1 MGQFHSIEASPEN
14 IPELVALL
22 TSGRSSQKKK
32 AAAALAALA
41 DDEANQVRIA
51 SLSGIPPLLALVR
64 DGKRQRKTDA
74 ALALAKLSANGE
86 IQEKIGAFGGIPAF
100 VKLVQDGNDIQKR
113 IAATALLHLA
123 KNVDNRLKFVA
134 AKGIAPLIA
143 LIRDGNPV
151 QKEEAAGVLAALT
164 TTRDNQAAVAA
175 TGGIFDLLV
184 DLVRNGTFAERNHAL
199 TALKALSVRDKS
211 KEVIAATG
219 AIPVLRM
226 LLLPMELT
234 PSCDGVYP
242 EKQHALSALL
252 HLSAGSDEV
261 KAKMAADGVIPA
273 LVRLVC
279 SDGRMK
285 QDAAFALE
293 NLSAYHDIFDIMS
306 PYGIPPLVAL
316 LRVGTLS
323 QKGNAVMALF
333 NRAGYHD
340 NRPVIVRAGVI
351 PPLME
356 LMQDDFGVLQ
366 EQVVQVLALL
376 SEAPIL
382 RSGNPGEKEY
392 AARALASLSLS
403 DANKKDIASADDADV
418 RAVIEYANENALE
431 ELFNFHAIDAHDSA
445 TTAELILS
453 MVREGDSVQQIQGPL
468 MLLVWSAAEK
478 NVNSIVA
485 AGGVSLVMKVLSHNN
500 AIYREP
506 AVKVLKLLS
515 RNSNSHGEI
524 AAAGAIPILV
534 SLVCDGSNAETL
546 NATVALANLASS
558 AESQEVIAS
567 AGGIFPLLKLVSEGN
582 DHQRE
587 NAALALANLSD
598 NANRDAIVSA
608 GIPAFVAMVRD
619 GSVRHKINATL
630 ALRDL
635 STIDKGRLAIAQT
648 VTLPDPPPAEENAPT
663 PVTTTD
669 SLRDILFFYEGDIG
683 LVAVSPLTCG
693 LQLRAEI
700 AKQLKLKAEEVQLL
714 VLQREDGSWANQDD
728 AGKLPGREM
737 RHVYLQTINAML
749 PDIGDEDMIHLRVE
763 IAEEEPDS
771 DTDDGNVNTVSEAIA
786 RFNSAFA
793 DMAEM
798 SEPSKYDK
806 NTATSIFEYKYVGT
820 YTEEP
825 AQLPKQYVEAIKFE
839 YRKNVMSWKLPW
851 DLADTERLCL
861 SNLSKQWI
869 ELHKDVKL
877 ENCGLREVGK
887 ASYVILRGDR
897 MVVVTE
903 AKRCD
908 MTGAKHENF
917 AVMEAPRNEQYG
929 TLKGICTDFQNWV
942 FVSREKDNICSDS
955 TSMIL
960 TNGFK
965 LPENLLTIAN
975 KVYGMLVRL

>member
-1 MGQFHSIEASPEN
+1 
-14 IPELVALL
+14 
-22 TSGRSSQKKK
+22 
-32 AAAALAALA
+32 
-41 DDEANQVRIA
+41 
-51 SLSGIPPLLALVR
+51 
-64 DGKRQRKTDA
+64 
-74 ALALAKLSANGE
+74 
-86 IQEKIGAFGGIPAF
+86 
-100 VKLVQDGNDIQKR
+100 
-113 IAATALLHLA
+113 
-123 KNVDNRLKFVA
+123 
-134 AKGIAPLIA
+134 
-143 LIRDGNPV
+143 
-151 QKEEAAGVLAALT
+151 
-164 TTRDNQAAVAA
+164 
-175 TGGIFDLLV
+175 
-184 DLVRNGTFAERNHAL
+184 
-199 TALKALSVRDKS
+199 
-211 KEVIAATG
+211 
-219 AIPVLRM
+219 
-226 LLLPMELT
+226 MELT

-261 KAKMAADGVIPA
+261 KAKMAADGVIRA

-285 QDAAFALE
+285 QVAAFALE

-323 QKGNAVMALF
+323 QKGNAVVALF
-333 NRAGYHD
+333 NRAGYDD

-392 AARALASLSLS
+392 TARALASLSLS
-403 DANKKDIASADDADV
+403 DANKKDIASADGIACLIRLKRVGDINQKTYASKSLSNLSTDADV

-431 ELFNFHAIDAHDSA
+431 ELYDFHAIDAHDSA

-453 MVREGDSVQQIQGPL
+453 MVREGDSVQQIQGLL
-468 MLLVWSAAEK
+468 MLLVWEQ
-478 NVNSIVA
+478 
-485 AGGVSLVMKVLSHNN
+485 
-500 AIYREP
+500 

-515 RNSNSHGEI
+515 RNSNSRGEI
-524 AAAGAIPILV
+524 AAAGAIPVLI

-587 NAALALANLSD
+587 NAALALANLSEN

-619 GSVRHKINATL
+619 GSVRHQINATL
-630 ALRDL
+630 ALRNL

-648 VTLPDPPPAEENAPT
+648 GGIPPLVSLLGVRHLVQNTKVLSVLENLSLSGDCCEKLVAAGAIPLLVKLLRVDDIPTQQSATVLLANLSSDEATIEASGSKLLDLSAQPQRLDYKAVWKDIMALENAPT

-683 LVAVSPLTCG
+683 LVAVSPLTRG
-693 LQLRAEI
+693 FQLRAEI

-728 AGKLPGREM
+728 AGKLHGREM
-737 RHVYLQTINAML
+737 RHMYLQTTDAML

-771 DTDDGNVNTVSEAIA
+771 DTDDGNVSTVSEAIV

-820 YTEEP
+820 YTEVP

-851 DLADTERLCL
+851 DL
-861 SNLSKQWI
+861 WI

-877 ENCGLREVGK
+877 DNCGLREVGK

-908 MTGAKHENF
+908 MTKHENF
-917 AVMEAPRNEQYG
+917 AVMEAPRNEQYE

>member
-1 MGQFHSIEASPEN
+1 
-14 IPELVALL
+14 
-22 TSGRSSQKKK
+22 
-32 AAAALAALA
+32 
-41 DDEANQVRIA
+41 
-51 SLSGIPPLLALVR
+51 
-64 DGKRQRKTDA
+64 
-74 ALALAKLSANGE
+74 
-86 IQEKIGAFGGIPAF
+86 
-100 VKLVQDGNDIQKR
+100 
-113 IAATALLHLA
+113 
-123 KNVDNRLKFVA
+123 
-134 AKGIAPLIA
+134 
-143 LIRDGNPV
+143 
-151 QKEEAAGVLAALT
+151 
-164 TTRDNQAAVAA
+164 
-175 TGGIFDLLV
+175 
-184 DLVRNGTFAERNHAL
+184 
-199 TALKALSVRDKS
+199 
-211 KEVIAATG
+211 
-219 AIPVLRM
+219 
-226 LLLPMELT
+226 MELT

-261 KAKMAADGVIPA
+261 KAKMAADGVIRA

-285 QDAAFALE
+285 QVAAFALE

-323 QKGNAVMALF
+323 QKGNAVVALF
-333 NRAGYHD
+333 NRAGYDD

-392 AARALASLSLS
+392 TARALASLSLS
-403 DANKKDIASADDADV
+403 DANKKDIASADGIACLIRLKRVGDINQKTYASKSLSNLSTDADA

-431 ELFNFHAIDAHDSA
+431 ELYDFHAIDAHDSA

-453 MVREGDSVQQIQGPL
+453 MVREGDSVQQIQGLL

-485 AGGVSLVMKVLSHNN
+485 AGGVSLVMKPWGDRS
-500 AIYREP
+500 
-506 AVKVLKLLS
+506 S
-515 RNSNSHGEI
+515 RCHS
-524 AAAGAIPILV
+524 
-534 SLVCDGSNAETL
+534 
-546 NATVALANLASS
+546 ALANLASS

-587 NAALALANLSD
+587 NAALALANLSEN

-619 GSVRHKINATL
+619 GSVRHQINATL
-630 ALRDL
+630 ALRNL

-648 VTLPDPPPAEENAPT
+648 GGIPPLVSLLGVRHLVQNTKVLSVLENLSLSGDCCEKLVAAGAIPLLVKLLRVDDIPTQQSATVLLANLSSDEATIEASGSKLLDLSAQPQRLDYKAENAPT

-683 LVAVSPLTCG
+683 LVAVSPLTRG
-693 LQLRAEI
+693 FQLRAEI

-728 AGKLPGREM
+728 AGKLHGREM
-737 RHVYLQTINAML
+737 RHMYLQTTDAML

-771 DTDDGNVNTVSEAIA
+771 DTDDGNVSTVSEAIV

-820 YTEEP
+820 YTEVP

-851 DLADTERLCL
+851 DLADTERLYGQD
-861 SNLSKQWI
+861 LSKQWI

-908 MTGAKHENF
+908 MTKHENF
-917 AVMEAPRNEQYG
+917 AVMEAPRNEQYE

>member
-1 MGQFHSIEASPEN
+1 
-14 IPELVALL
+14 
-22 TSGRSSQKKK
+22 
-32 AAAALAALA
+32 
-41 DDEANQVRIA
+41 
-51 SLSGIPPLLALVR
+51 
-64 DGKRQRKTDA
+64 
-74 ALALAKLSANGE
+74 
-86 IQEKIGAFGGIPAF
+86 
-100 VKLVQDGNDIQKR
+100 
-113 IAATALLHLA
+113 
-123 KNVDNRLKFVA
+123 
-134 AKGIAPLIA
+134 
-143 LIRDGNPV
+143 
-151 QKEEAAGVLAALT
+151 
-164 TTRDNQAAVAA
+164 
-175 TGGIFDLLV
+175 
-184 DLVRNGTFAERNHAL
+184 
-199 TALKALSVRDKS
+199 
-211 KEVIAATG
+211 
-219 AIPVLRM
+219 
-226 LLLPMELT
+226 
-234 PSCDGVYP
+234 
-242 EKQHALSALL
+242 
-252 HLSAGSDEV
+252 
-261 KAKMAADGVIPA
+261 MAADGVIRA

-285 QDAAFALE
+285 QVAAFALE

-323 QKGNAVMALF
+323 QKGNAVVALF
-333 NRAGYHD
+333 NRAGYDD

-392 AARALASLSLS
+392 TARALASLSLS
-403 DANKKDIASADDADV
+403 DANKKDIASADGIACLIRLKRVGDINQKTYASKSLSNLSTDADA

-431 ELFNFHAIDAHDSA
+431 ELYDFHAIDAHDSA

-453 MVREGDSVQQIQGPL
+453 MVREGDSVQQIQGLL
-468 MLLVWSAAEK
+468 MLLVWEQ
-478 NVNSIVA
+478 
-485 AGGVSLVMKVLSHNN
+485 
-500 AIYREP
+500 

-515 RNSNSHGEI
+515 RNSNSRGEI
-524 AAAGAIPILV
+524 AAAGAIPVLI

-587 NAALALANLSD
+587 NAALALANLSEN

-619 GSVRHKINATL
+619 GSVRHQINATL
-630 ALRDL
+630 ALRNL

-648 VTLPDPPPAEENAPT
+648 GGIPPLVSLLGVRHLVQNTKVLSVLENLSLSGDCCEKLVAAGAIPLLVKLLRVDDIPTQQSATVLLANLSSDEATIEASGSKLLDLSAQPQRLDYKAVWKDIMALENAPT

-683 LVAVSPLTCG
+683 LVAVSPLTRG
-693 LQLRAEI
+693 FQLRAEI

-728 AGKLPGREM
+728 AGKLHGREM
-737 RHVYLQTINAML
+737 RHMYLQTTDAML

-771 DTDDGNVNTVSEAIA
+771 DTDDGNVSTVSEAIV

-820 YTEEP
+820 YTEVP

-839 YRKNVMSWKLPW
+839 YRKN
-851 DLADTERLCL
+851 
-861 SNLSKQWI
+861 WI

-908 MTGAKHENF
+908 MTKHENF
-917 AVMEAPRNEQYG
+917 AVMEAPRNEQYE

>member
-1 MGQFHSIEASPEN
+1 
-14 IPELVALL
+14 
-22 TSGRSSQKKK
+22 
-32 AAAALAALA
+32 
-41 DDEANQVRIA
+41 
-51 SLSGIPPLLALVR
+51 
-64 DGKRQRKTDA
+64 
-74 ALALAKLSANGE
+74 
-86 IQEKIGAFGGIPAF
+86 
-100 VKLVQDGNDIQKR
+100 
-113 IAATALLHLA
+113 
-123 KNVDNRLKFVA
+123 
-134 AKGIAPLIA
+134 
-143 LIRDGNPV
+143 
-151 QKEEAAGVLAALT
+151 
-164 TTRDNQAAVAA
+164 
-175 TGGIFDLLV
+175 
-184 DLVRNGTFAERNHAL
+184 
-199 TALKALSVRDKS
+199 
-211 KEVIAATG
+211 
-219 AIPVLRM
+219 
-226 LLLPMELT
+226 
-234 PSCDGVYP
+234 
-242 EKQHALSALL
+242 
-252 HLSAGSDEV
+252 
-261 KAKMAADGVIPA
+261 
-273 LVRLVC
+273 
-279 SDGRMK
+279 
-285 QDAAFALE
+285 
-293 NLSAYHDIFDIMS
+293 
-306 PYGIPPLVAL
+306 
-316 LRVGTLS
+316 
-323 QKGNAVMALF
+323 
-333 NRAGYHD
+333 
-340 NRPVIVRAGVI
+340 
-351 PPLME
+351 ME

-392 AARALASLSLS
+392 TARALASLSLS

-431 ELFNFHAIDAHDSA
+431 ELYDFHAIDAHDSA

-453 MVREGDSVQQIQGPL
+453 MVREGDSVQQIQGLL

-485 AGGVSLVMKVLSHNN
+485 AGGVSLVMK
-500 AIYREP
+500 
-506 AVKVLKLLS
+506 
-515 RNSNSHGEI
+515 
-524 AAAGAIPILV
+524 
-534 SLVCDGSNAETL
+534 TL

-587 NAALALANLSD
+587 NAALALANLSEN

-608 GIPAFVAMVRD
+608 GIPAFVAM
-619 GSVRHKINATL
+619 
-630 ALRDL
+630 
-635 STIDKGRLAIAQT
+635 
-648 VTLPDPPPAEENAPT
+648 ENAPT

-683 LVAVSPLTCG
+683 LVAVSPLTRG
-693 LQLRAEI
+693 FQLRAEI

-728 AGKLPGREM
+728 AGKLHGREM
-737 RHVYLQTINAML
+737 RHMYLQTTDAML

-771 DTDDGNVNTVSEAIA
+771 DTDDGNVSTVSEAIV

-793 DMAEM
+793 DMAVM

-820 YTEEP
+820 YTEVP

-851 DLADTERLCL
+851 DL
-861 SNLSKQWI
+861 QWI

-908 MTGAKHENF
+908 MTKHENF
-917 AVMEAPRNEQYG
+917 AVMEAPRNEQYE

>member
-1 MGQFHSIEASPEN
+1 
-14 IPELVALL
+14 
-22 TSGRSSQKKK
+22 
-32 AAAALAALA
+32 
-41 DDEANQVRIA
+41 
-51 SLSGIPPLLALVR
+51 
-64 DGKRQRKTDA
+64 
-74 ALALAKLSANGE
+74 
-86 IQEKIGAFGGIPAF
+86 
-100 VKLVQDGNDIQKR
+100 
-113 IAATALLHLA
+113 
-123 KNVDNRLKFVA
+123 
-134 AKGIAPLIA
+134 
-143 LIRDGNPV
+143 
-151 QKEEAAGVLAALT
+151 
-164 TTRDNQAAVAA
+164 
-175 TGGIFDLLV
+175 
-184 DLVRNGTFAERNHAL
+184 
-199 TALKALSVRDKS
+199 
-211 KEVIAATG
+211 
-219 AIPVLRM
+219 
-226 LLLPMELT
+226 
-234 PSCDGVYP
+234 
-242 EKQHALSALL
+242 
-252 HLSAGSDEV
+252 
-261 KAKMAADGVIPA
+261 MAADGVIRA

-285 QDAAFALE
+285 QVAAFALE

-323 QKGNAVMALF
+323 QKGNAVVALF
-333 NRAGYHD
+333 NRAGYDD

-392 AARALASLSLS
+392 TARALASLSLS
-403 DANKKDIASADDADV
+403 DANKKDIASADGIACLIRLKRVGDINQKTYASKSLSNLSTDADV

-431 ELFNFHAIDAHDSA
+431 ELYDFHAIDAHDSA

-453 MVREGDSVQQIQGPL
+453 MVREGDSVQQIQGLL

-478 NVNSIVA
+478 NANSIVA
-485 AGGVSLVMKVLSHNN
+485 AGGVSLVMK
-500 AIYREP
+500 
-506 AVKVLKLLS
+506 
-515 RNSNSHGEI
+515 
-524 AAAGAIPILV
+524 
-534 SLVCDGSNAETL
+534 TL

-587 NAALALANLSD
+587 NAALALANLSEN

-619 GSVRHKINATL
+619 GSVRHQINATL
-630 ALRDL
+630 ALRNL

-648 VTLPDPPPAEENAPT
+648 GGIPPLVSLLGVRHLVQNTKVLSVLENLSLSGDCCEKLVAAGAIPLLVKLLRVDDIPTQQSATVLLANLSSDEATIEASGSKLLDLSAQPQRLDYKAENAPT

-683 LVAVSPLTCG
+683 LVAVSPLTRG
-693 LQLRAEI
+693 FQLRAEI

-728 AGKLPGREM
+728 AGKLHGREM
-737 RHVYLQTINAML
+737 RHMYLQTTDAML

-771 DTDDGNVNTVSEAIA
+771 DTDDGNVSTVSEAIV

-820 YTEEP
+820 YTEVP

-851 DLADTERLCL
+851 DL
-861 SNLSKQWI
+861 WI

-877 ENCGLREVGK
+877 DNCGLREVGK

-908 MTGAKHENF
+908 MTKHENF
-917 AVMEAPRNEQYG
+917 AVMEAPRNEQYE

>member
-1 MGQFHSIEASPEN
+1 
-14 IPELVALL
+14 
-22 TSGRSSQKKK
+22 
-32 AAAALAALA
+32 
-41 DDEANQVRIA
+41 
-51 SLSGIPPLLALVR
+51 
-64 DGKRQRKTDA
+64 
-74 ALALAKLSANGE
+74 
-86 IQEKIGAFGGIPAF
+86 
-100 VKLVQDGNDIQKR
+100 
-113 IAATALLHLA
+113 
-123 KNVDNRLKFVA
+123 
-134 AKGIAPLIA
+134 
-143 LIRDGNPV
+143 
-151 QKEEAAGVLAALT
+151 
-164 TTRDNQAAVAA
+164 
-175 TGGIFDLLV
+175 
-184 DLVRNGTFAERNHAL
+184 
-199 TALKALSVRDKS
+199 
-211 KEVIAATG
+211 
-219 AIPVLRM
+219 
-226 LLLPMELT
+226 MELT

-261 KAKMAADGVIPA
+261 KAKMAADGVIRA

-285 QDAAFALE
+285 QVAAFALE

-323 QKGNAVMALF
+323 QKGNAVVALF
-333 NRAGYHD
+333 NRAGYDD

-392 AARALASLSLS
+392 TARALASLSLS
-403 DANKKDIASADDADV
+403 DANKKDIASADGIACLIRLKRVGDINQKTYASKSLSNLSTDADA

-431 ELFNFHAIDAHDSA
+431 ELYDFHAIDAHDSA

-453 MVREGDSVQQIQGPL
+453 MVREGDSVQQIQGLL
-468 MLLVWSAAEK
+468 MLLVWEQ
-478 NVNSIVA
+478 
-485 AGGVSLVMKVLSHNN
+485 
-500 AIYREP
+500 

-515 RNSNSHGEI
+515 RNSNSRGEI
-524 AAAGAIPILV
+524 AAAGAIPVLI

-587 NAALALANLSD
+587 NAALALANLSEN

-619 GSVRHKINATL
+619 GSVRHQINATL
-630 ALRDL
+630 ALRNL

-648 VTLPDPPPAEENAPT
+648 GGIPPLVSLLGVRHLVQNTKVLSVLENLSLSGDCCEKLVAAGAIPLLVKLLRVDDIPTQQSATVLLANLSSDEATIEASGSKLLDLSAQPQRLDYKAVWKDIMALVKLRQTMLELSCIFHVFYFLFHGVTLPGPPPEENAPT

-683 LVAVSPLTCG
+683 LVAVSPLTRG
-693 LQLRAEI
+693 FQLRAEI

-728 AGKLPGREM
+728 AGKLHGREM
-737 RHVYLQTINAML
+737 RHMYLQTTDAML

-771 DTDDGNVNTVSEAIA
+771 DTDDGNVSTVSEAIV

-820 YTEEP
+820 YTEVP

-839 YRKNVMSWKLPW
+839 YRKN
-851 DLADTERLCL
+851 
-861 SNLSKQWI
+861 WI

-908 MTGAKHENF
+908 MTKHENF
-917 AVMEAPRNEQYG
+917 AVMEAPRNEQYE

>member
-1 MGQFHSIEASPEN
+1 
-14 IPELVALL
+14 
-22 TSGRSSQKKK
+22 
-32 AAAALAALA
+32 
-41 DDEANQVRIA
+41 
-51 SLSGIPPLLALVR
+51 
-64 DGKRQRKTDA
+64 
-74 ALALAKLSANGE
+74 
-86 IQEKIGAFGGIPAF
+86 
-100 VKLVQDGNDIQKR
+100 
-113 IAATALLHLA
+113 
-123 KNVDNRLKFVA
+123 
-134 AKGIAPLIA
+134 
-143 LIRDGNPV
+143 
-151 QKEEAAGVLAALT
+151 
-164 TTRDNQAAVAA
+164 
-175 TGGIFDLLV
+175 
-184 DLVRNGTFAERNHAL
+184 
-199 TALKALSVRDKS
+199 
-211 KEVIAATG
+211 
-219 AIPVLRM
+219 
-226 LLLPMELT
+226 MELT

-261 KAKMAADGVIPA
+261 KAKMAADGVIRA

-285 QDAAFALE
+285 QVAAFALE

-323 QKGNAVMALF
+323 QKGNAVVALF
-333 NRAGYHD
+333 NRAGYDD

-392 AARALASLSLS
+392 TARALASLSLS
-403 DANKKDIASADDADV
+403 DANKKDIASADGIACLIRLKRVGDINQKTYASKSLSNLSTDADA

-431 ELFNFHAIDAHDSA
+431 ELYDFHAIDAHDSA

-453 MVREGDSVQQIQGPL
+453 MVREGDSVQQIQGLL
-468 MLLVWSAAEK
+468 MLLVWEQ
-478 NVNSIVA
+478 
-485 AGGVSLVMKVLSHNN
+485 
-500 AIYREP
+500 

-515 RNSNSHGEI
+515 RNSNSRGEI
-524 AAAGAIPILV
+524 AAAGAIPVLI

-587 NAALALANLSD
+587 NAALALANLSEN

-619 GSVRHKINATL
+619 GSVRHQINATL
-630 ALRDL
+630 ALRNL

-648 VTLPDPPPAEENAPT
+648 GGIPPLVSLLGVRHLVQNTKVLSVLENLSLSGDCCEKLVAAGAIPLLVKLLRVDDIPTQQSATVLLANLSSDEATIEASGSMTLPGPPPEENAPT

-683 LVAVSPLTCG
+683 LVAVSPLTRG
-693 LQLRAEI
+693 FQLRAEI

-728 AGKLPGREM
+728 AGKLHGREM
-737 RHVYLQTINAML
+737 RHMYLQTTDAML

-771 DTDDGNVNTVSEAIA
+771 DTDDGNVSTVSEAIV

-820 YTEEP
+820 YTEVP

-839 YRKNVMSWKLPW
+839 YRKN
-851 DLADTERLCL
+851 
-861 SNLSKQWI
+861 WI

-908 MTGAKHENF
+908 MTKHENF
-917 AVMEAPRNEQYG
+917 AVMEAPRNEQYE